1 MAEDKSEIEKPET
14 RVIEINEWFTP
25 FGMYNDTPYEISRSD
40 YRSKNSKSSIR
51 GIGIVDTDLVW
62 SEKDTQE
69 LKENEEP
76 WNVLL
81 VLPNGSK
88 KISLREVFEEQRKL
102 ESRLLDLSFDI
113 QEPKWVGKNFPYS
126 IEVKLPD
133 GTVVESRDSWPDL
146 PIFNGH
152 TFTGA
157 RDMESGSEFGSLL
170 VPEAENILKRI
181 EVRIVPKT

>member
-1 MAEDKSEIEKPET
+1 MAEDKTELERTEPRIIE
-14 RVIEINEWFTP
+14 VNEWFTP
-25 FGMYNDTPYEISRSD
+25 FETYDYAPYKISRSD
-40 YRSKNSKSSIR
+40 YRSKNSKSNIR
-51 GIGIVDTDLVW
+51 GIGIIETDLVW
-62 SEKDTQE
+62 SEKDIQQ

-88 KISLREVFEEQRKL
+88 KISSQEEFEEQRKL

-113 QEPKWVGKNFPYS
+113 QEPKWNGKSFPYS

-146 PIFNGH
+146 PILKGH

-157 RDMESGSEFGSLL
+157 RDMESGSEFDALII
-170 VPEAENILKRI
+170 PEAENIIKRI
-181 EVRIVPKT
+181 EV